1 MDDIYDRND
10 VAIQNGDIIDIHQ
23 TVNGENL
30 FIALNIDDRQNPD
43 IRYARCPWLKYEYDA
58 RELLDDDVSEEFTIS
73 TEIEI
78 VGNIVNVIDSYFGR

>member
-1 MDDIYDRND
+1 MDDIYDCNN

-30 FIALNIDDRQNPD
+30 FIILNMDDRND
-43 IRYARCPWLKYEYDA
+43 IDARYARAPWLKYEYNV
-58 RELLDDDVSEEFTIS
+58 RELLDDTVTAEFTIS

-78 VGNIVNVIDSYFGR
+78 VGNIKDVLDSQFR